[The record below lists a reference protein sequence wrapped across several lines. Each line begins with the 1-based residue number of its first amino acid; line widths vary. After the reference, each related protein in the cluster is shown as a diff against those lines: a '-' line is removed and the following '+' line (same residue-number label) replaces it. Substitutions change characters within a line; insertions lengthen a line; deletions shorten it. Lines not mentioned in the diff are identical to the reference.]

1 MEYCR
6 DGLVVLAAV
15 IKDAVP
21 QQCRHEVHQEQYA
34 LALEQMLL
42 HHYKLDI
49 GDK

>member
-21 QQCRHEVHQEQYA
+21 QQCHHEVHQEQYA